1 MEIGQVALLTAFTAG
16 IISFLSPC
24 VLAVL
29 PTCTA
34 FKHTPRRNIA
44 ESVLIFSKPTW
55 PPHRQ
60 QPSALHSFY

>member
-34 FKHTPRRNIA
+34 FLGSAGITVNGPRI
-44 ESVLIFSKPTW
+44 
-55 PPHRQ
+55 RQ
-60 QPSALHSFY
+60 CSLADSFPSL